1 MFLINVIVNKN
12 YFLLNLVTKL
22 LSLKKK
28 LYQFNHTLKPCHLC
42 FIQIVIYN
50 LSSFIFKITHLT
62 TLFMYLYSY
71 DYSEID
77 DQKILIYR
85 VNPQVHLFKKQI
97 NIVLILDKVPLGLI
111 ENIIVKT
118 LIKTPIAIEITE
130 IMIGE
135 ELQMQFS

>member
-1 MFLINVIVNKN
+1 MNA
-12 YFLLNLVTKL
+12 
-22 LSLKKK
+22 
-28 LYQFNHTLKPCHLC
+28 
-42 FIQIVIYN
+42 
-50 LSSFIFKITHLT
+50 
-62 TLFMYLYSY
+62 Y